1 MQSIKNGA
9 IRLLGC
15 CGSVG
20 RDCAPGAKKN
30 VFFRRAE
37 PKDLGKGC
45 LKGSLAR
52 DYPMPT
58 ALQYP
63 LERSRGLQQ
72 KWDRLLQR
80 YPMPHWSFGLAT
92 LINTIPP
99 RDPDD
104 DDNDDEEEDDVEVD
118 REPAVIREPDKDE

>member
-9 IRLLGC
+9 IRLLG
-15 CGSVG
+15 VL
-20 RDCAPGAKKN
+20 RTWDVVTAPPVQKKN

-37 PKDLGKGC
+37 PKDLGKGY
-45 LKGSLAR
+45 LKGSLDR

-80 YPMPHWSFGLAT
+80 YPMPWSFGLAT
-92 LINTIPP
+92 LINTMPP
-99 RDPDD
+99 RDPGDD
-104 DDNDDEEEDDVEVD
+104 DDNDDEEEDDVEP
-118 REPAVIREPDKDE
+118 RSSGHQRTG